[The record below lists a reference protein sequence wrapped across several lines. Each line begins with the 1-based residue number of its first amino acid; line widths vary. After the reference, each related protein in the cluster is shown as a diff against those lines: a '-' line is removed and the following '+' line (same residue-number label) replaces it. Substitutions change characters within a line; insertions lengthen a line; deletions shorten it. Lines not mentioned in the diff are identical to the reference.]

1 MVNVGW
7 LSDVTGVEVEREY
20 LKDAGH
26 VQCSCPCC
34 MFSILPHPAG
44 AYGAYWVF
52 EVLGS

>member
-7 LSDVTGVEVEREY
+7 LSDVTSVDAKCEY
-20 LKDAGH
+20 LKDAGL

-44 AYGAYWVF
+44 AYGAYRVF